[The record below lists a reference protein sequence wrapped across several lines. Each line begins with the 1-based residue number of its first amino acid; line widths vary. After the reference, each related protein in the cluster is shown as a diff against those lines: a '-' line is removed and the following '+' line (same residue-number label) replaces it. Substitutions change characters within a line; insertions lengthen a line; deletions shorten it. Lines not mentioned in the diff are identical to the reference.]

1 MLPFTLLPRAF
12 RQTDRGLYVVP
23 IPPAARGVRAR
34 VAMKGRPK
42 RALRPMTVLWYVDL
56 AIIVLAV
63 ICAANLRFSGDPEGH
78 MAFLQNA
85 TGRAL
90 LVGLALTGSMAMFGL
105 YQVHLRPR
113 ASDLV
118 LR

>member
-1 MLPFTLLPRAF
+1 
-12 RQTDRGLYVVP
+12 
-23 IPPAARGVRAR
+23 
-34 VAMKGRPK
+34 
-42 RALRPMTVLWYVDL
+42 
-56 AIIVLAV
+56 
-63 ICAANLRFSGDPEGH
+63 

-113 ASDLV
+113 VTDLV
-118 LR
+118 LRIVLAFVFGSSALLVLYYAVPPT